1 MKGIVK
7 LGINMEFVRTHDLSF
22 ASGVKKAAEIGY
34 EYIEPMVHF
43 GRELL
48 SEAGYFHSV
57 SLFDDPLAIK
67 ELCNKYN
74 VKLSGLSS
82 HTPLCKPEISVEYLK
97 MAIRWAAEAGAP
109 VVNTDEGPKPFW
121 TTKAMDFEL
130 MKYTLTEASMV
141 AERHGIKIGLE
152 PHQQYSKTPEGL
164 ESIYNLVTSPSIG
177 INFDTGNS
185 YLAGGSDVYEWLES
199 VKDRLVHLHAKDISL
214 SQSNAERGKV
224 TGTPVGCACGD
235 GVVDWKR
242 VIDIVK
248 SSGKEIVFSVECG
261 TIDQAIRSFEYL
273 SPLL

>member
-1 MKGIVK
+1 MKGIVR

-22 ASGVKKAAEIGY
+22 TSGVKKAAEIGY
-34 EYIEPMVHF
+34 EYIEPMVHL

-67 ELCNKYN
+67 ELCDKYN

-82 HTPLCKPEISVEYLK
+82 HVPLCKPEISVEYLK
-97 MAIRWAAEAGAP
+97 IAIRWAADAGAP
-109 VVNTDEGPKPFW
+109 VVNTDEGSKPFW
-121 TTKAMDFEL
+121 TTKEMDYQL
-130 MKYTLTEASMV
+130 MKYTLTETSMV

-152 PHQQYSKTPEGL
+152 PHQQYSKTPDGL
-164 ESIYNLVTSPSIG
+164 DSIYNLVASPALG

-185 YLAGGSDVYEWLES
+185 YLAGGSDVYEWLER

-214 SQSNAERGKV
+214 LQSDTERGKV
-224 TGTPVGCACGD
+224 SGTPVGCACGD
-235 GVVDWKR
+235 GVIDWRR

-261 TIDQAIRSFEYL
+261 TIEQAIRSFEYL